1 MSDWLKM
8 FTGIIEELG
17 TVLEAKRLQSKNYLR
32 IQASLVLE
40 GTKLGDSIAVNGVC
54 LTVVSL
60 DKWSFTVDVMPETYR
75 KTTLESLSP
84 GDKVNLERAMSAQGR
99 FGGHFVSG
107 HVDSTGEILTI
118 AREENAVLLEIGA
131 PPSTMRYI
139 VEKGSIAVEGI
150 SLTVAKVG
158 EKSFWVSLI
167 PHTYAHTNL
176 QYKRKGSLVNLET
189 DMIAKYIEKFMLLNR
204 EMQPQSK
211 LTFSYLKELGF

>member
-1 MSDWLKM
+1 M

-60 DKWSFTVDVMPETYR
+60 DKSSFTVDVMPETYR
-75 KTTLESLSP
+75 KTTLEKLSP

-150 SLTVAKVG
+150 SLTVAKVD
-158 EKSFWVSLI
+158 EKSFWLSLI
-167 PHTYAHTNL
+167 PHTYALTNL
-176 QYKRKGSLVNLET
+176 QYKRKGSQLNLET
-189 DMIAKYIEKFMLLNR
+189 DMLAKYIEKFTLLNR
-204 EMQPQSK
+204 EVQPKRK
-211 LTFSYLKELGF
+211 LTLSYLQELGF

>member
-1 MSDWLKM
+1 M

-60 DKWSFTVDVMPETYR
+60 DKSSFTVDVMPETYR
-75 KTTLESLSP
+75 KTTLEKLSP

-150 SLTVAKVG
+150 SLTVAKVD
-158 EKSFWVSLI
+158 EKWFWLSLI
-167 PHTYAHTNL
+167 PHTYALTNL
-176 QYKRKGSLVNLET
+176 QYKRKGSQLNLET
-189 DMIAKYIEKFMLLNR
+189 DMLAKYIEKFTLLNR
-204 EMQPQSK
+204 EVQPKRK
-211 LTFSYLKELGF
+211 LTLSYLQELGF

>member
-189 DMIAKYIEKFMLLNR
+189 DMIAKYIEKFLLLNR

>member
-1 MSDWLKM
+1 M

-60 DKWSFTVDVMPETYR
+60 DKSSFTVDVMPETYR
-75 KTTLESLSP
+75 KTTLEKLSP

-131 PPSTMRYI
+131 LPSTMRYI

-150 SLTVAKVG
+150 SLTVAKVD
-158 EKSFWVSLI
+158 EKSFWLSLI
-167 PHTYAHTNL
+167 PHTYALTNL
-176 QYKRKGSLVNLET
+176 QYKRKGSQLNLET
-189 DMIAKYIEKFMLLNR
+189 DMLAKYIEKFTLLNR
-204 EMQPQSK
+204 EVQPKRK
-211 LTFSYLKELGF
+211 LTLSYLQELGF